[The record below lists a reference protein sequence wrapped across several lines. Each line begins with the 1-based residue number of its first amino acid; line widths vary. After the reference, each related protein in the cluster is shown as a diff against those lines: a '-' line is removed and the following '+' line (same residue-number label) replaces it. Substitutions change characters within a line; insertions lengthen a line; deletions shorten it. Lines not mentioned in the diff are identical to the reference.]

1 MQIKANIAG
10 IQVGDTLPVCIMGII
25 NLSPESF
32 YNGSV
37 FIKKNEIVTK
47 AQEMINQGCD
57 ILDIGGRSTAPGVDP
72 ISVKTEKERVLPVLM
87 ALLDEVNIP
96 ISVDTQYT
104 EVAREALKRGC
115 HVINDVS
122 GLRTNPKM
130 VEVLKEYDCPL
141 ILMATE
147 KVPGDRLTM
156 NQIMEALSKSISH
169 AIENGINSDRLIV
182 DPGIG
187 RWVGSKTY
195 QYNLRIINQL
205 QKLRELKRPIL
216 VGISRKSFIGD
227 ILQIPK
233 PADRLMGTLA
243 VTAIAVYNGI
253 HIIRTHDVGG
263 TRDVIR
269 ISEALRN
276 DLTDPAL

>member
-37 FIKKNEIVTK
+37 SIKKNEIITK

-72 ISVKTEKERVLPVLM
+72 ISVKTEKERVLPVLK

-115 HVINDVS
+115 HIINDVS

-147 KVPGDRLTM
+147 KDPGDRLTM
-156 NQIMEALSKSISH
+156 NQIMEALSKSMSH
-169 AIENGINSDRLIV
+169 ATENGINSDRLIV

-187 RWVGSKTY
+187 RWVSSKTY

-205 QKLRELKRPIL
+205 QKLRELQKPIL

-233 PADRLMGTLA
+233 PADRLMGSLA
-243 VTAIAVYNGI
+243 ATAIAVYNGA

-269 ISEALRN
+269 MTEALRN
-276 DLTDPAL
+276 DLTNPAF